1 MHNNRPTTREHRFLL
16 KIILNYPNIDISM
29 AIGGVSQPLYI
40 RGLPPGVGMIITDV
54 QFNIP
59 NFGSWTPSLQN
70 IPGGYNIGKK
80 TTVSPPPAQPPTNHL

>member
-1 MHNNRPTTREHRFLL
+1 
-16 KIILNYPNIDISM
+16 M
-29 AIGGVSQPLYI
+29 AIGGVSQLLYI
-40 RGLPPGVGMIITDV
+40 RGLPPGVGMLITDV

-80 TTVSPPPAQPPTNHL
+80 TTVSYPTSNHT